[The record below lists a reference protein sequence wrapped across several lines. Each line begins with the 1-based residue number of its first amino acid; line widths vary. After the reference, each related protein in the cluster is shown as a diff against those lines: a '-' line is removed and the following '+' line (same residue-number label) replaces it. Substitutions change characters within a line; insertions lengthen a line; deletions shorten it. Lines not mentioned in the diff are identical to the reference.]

1 MPAETNTDK
10 IRKLESNLAILNER
24 VDNVREDLKRHEDL
38 AREVE
43 TLIRALERTSSVID
57 HRVSK
62 VEKKLSESSSRRW
75 ELLRLVLAAILGAAL
90 TLGVTQANRWLNY
103 QYQPR
108 DQKLPEPNRPIVK
121 PNE

>member
-57 HRVSK
+57 HRVSE

-121 PNE
+121 PDE

>member
-1 MPAETNTDK
+1 LPAETNTDK

-57 HRVSK
+57 HRVSE
-62 VEKKLSESSSRRW
+62 VEKNSASHRLVAGSCSDSSSRQSS
-75 ELLRLVLAAILGAAL
+75 V
-90 TLGVTQANRWLNY
+90 
-103 QYQPR
+103 PH
-108 DQKLPEPNRPIVK
+108 
-121 PNE
+121 

>member
-57 HRVSK
+57 HRVSE
-62 VEKKLSESSSRRW
+62 VEKKLSESSSRHW

>member
-57 HRVSK
+57 HRVSE

-90 TLGVTQANRWLNY
+90 TLGVTQANRSLNY

>member
-1 MPAETNTDK
+1 LPAETNTDK

-57 HRVSK
+57 HRVSE

>member
-1 MPAETNTDK
+1 MA
-10 IRKLESNLAILNER
+10 SNLATLNER
-24 VDNVREDLKRHEDL
+24 VDNLREDLKRHEDL

-43 TLIRALERTSSVID
+43 TRIRDLERTSSVIV
-57 HRVSK
+57 HRVSE

-90 TLGVTQANRWLNY
+90 TLGGTQANRWLNF
-103 QYQPR
+103 QPR
-108 DQKLPEPNRPIVK
+108 DQKLTEPNRPIVK

>member
-57 HRVSK
+57 HRVSE

>member
-10 IRKLESNLAILNER
+10 IRKLESNQAILNER
-24 VDNVREDLKRHEDL
+24 VDNLREDLKRHEDL

-43 TLIRALERTSSVID
+43 TLIRALDRTSSVID
-57 HRVSK
+57 IRVSV

-103 QYQPR
+103 QPR